1 MVLTRFLPKDEQFFG
16 HFAEA
21 AANAADTAAL
31 LLEVVENVEDRERKV
46 RRLRDLEHHGDEITH
61 RVYSALNSTFVT
73 PLDRDDIQQL
83 ASNLDD
89 VVDALEEVGKR
100 LWLYQ
105 LGETTEA
112 AKLLA
117 KIAAEQC
124 SIIATAVPM
133 IERANKQSTE
143 LRTAVLDI
151 HRLENEADE
160 VLTKALAVLYDGIT
174 EVPALI
180 TAIRWQELYQLLEEA
195 TDRAEHVANAI
206 EGILIKNA

>member
-1 MVLTRFLPKDEQFFG
+1 ML
-16 HFAEA
+16 
-21 AANAADTAAL
+21 
-31 LLEVVENVEDRERKV
+31 
-46 RRLRDLEHHGDEITH
+46 
-61 RVYSALNSTFVT
+61 
-73 PLDRDDIQQL
+73 
-83 ASNLDD
+83 
-89 VVDALEEVGKR
+89 
-100 LWLYQ
+100 
-105 LGETTEA
+105 
-112 AKLLA
+112 
-117 KIAAEQC
+117 
-124 SIIATAVPM
+124 
-133 IERANKQSTE
+133 ERAAKQSTE

>member
-16 HFAEA
+16 HFTEA
-21 AANAADTAAL
+21 AANASETAAL
-31 LLEVVENVEDRERKV
+31 LLDVVEQVDERERKV
-46 RRLRDLEHHGDEITH
+46 RRMRDLEHHGDEITH

-73 PLDRDDIQQL
+73 PLDRDDIQLL
-83 ASNLDD
+83 AANLDD

-100 LWLYQ
+100 LWLYRI
-105 LGETTEA
+105 GESTET

-117 KIAAEQC
+117 RITAEQC
-124 SIIATAVPM
+124 AIIAKAVPM
-133 IERANKQSTE
+133 LEQVAKQSTAM
-143 LRTAVLDI
+143 RTAVLEI

-160 VLTKALAVLYDGIT
+160 ALTRALAALYDGIT

-180 TAIRWQELYQLLEEA
+180 TAIRWQELYQLLEDA

-206 EGILIKNA
+206 EGILLKNA

>member
-16 HFAEA
+16 HFSEA
-21 AANAADTAAL
+21 AANASETAAL
-31 LLEVVENVEDRERKV
+31 LLEVVENVDDRERKV

-73 PLDRDDIQQL
+73 PLDRDDIQKL
-83 ASNLDD
+83 TSDLDD
-89 VVDALEEVGKR
+89 VVDALEEAGKR
-100 LWLYQ
+100 LWLYKI
-105 LGETTEA
+105 GESTDS

-117 KIAAEQC
+117 RIAAEQC
-124 SIIATAVPM
+124 ALIGNTVPKL
-133 IERANKQSTE
+133 ELVAKQSAAV
-143 LRTAVLDI
+143 RTAVLDI

-160 VLTKALAVLYDGIT
+160 ALTKALAALYDGIT

-180 TAIRWQELYQLLEEA
+180 TAIRWQELYELLEDA

-206 EGILIKNA
+206 EGILLKNA